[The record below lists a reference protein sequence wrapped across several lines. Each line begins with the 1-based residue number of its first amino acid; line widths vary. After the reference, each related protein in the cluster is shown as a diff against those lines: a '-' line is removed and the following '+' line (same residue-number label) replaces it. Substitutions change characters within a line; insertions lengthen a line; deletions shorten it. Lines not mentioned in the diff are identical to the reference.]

1 MGWKLWRCYQNGGV
15 NQEGRKQTFVS
26 ARYELHRASPI
37 SKCTCTIERSING
50 MVFWWPIVVPGG
62 VAAAVDKRVFDI
74 SH

>member
-1 MGWKLWRCYQNGGV
+1 
-15 NQEGRKQTFVS
+15 
-26 ARYELHRASPI
+26 
-37 SKCTCTIERSING
+37 